1 MLLHNRF
8 FFFSWQGTRVK
19 PVHLKCRYL
28 MKIGQKTT
36 TPSQEICYFFFAF
49 MMLFI
54 LLVIDTAFRPI
65 NSGLLD
71 RHCLAS
77 LSDIPTRFLIF
88 SEKYVSIISLS
99 LIVHFFLPPELG
111 VLKRPSE
118 NIEERPSYGQCSR
131 NIKIQTTRNKP

>member
-1 MLLHNRF
+1 
-8 FFFSWQGTRVK
+8 
-19 PVHLKCRYL
+19 

-54 LLVIDTAFRPI
+54 LLVIDTAFRP
-65 NSGLLD
+65 
-71 RHCLAS
+71 
-77 LSDIPTRFLIF
+77 
-88 SEKYVSIISLS
+88 
-99 LIVHFFLPPELG
+99 IVHFFLPPELG